1 MSRTP
6 TADGEVRR
14 DRLAVMR
21 PSVPAVGLAAALV
34 LIGVAIVVPPAT
46 GWDVHIE
53 APPLFAEWR
62 PRVGPGTPLA
72 VLLAVLGIAY
82 AGRLSQTLAW
92 PRLMMVSWV
101 AALGWLAS
109 LTLVDVTKGFAS
121 YSDTNQLLQAAR
133 GTTSISQTLH
143 MFVSLIP
150 LGPHG
155 WATHVAGHPP
165 GTLLFFVVLVRLGL
179 GGNIAAGVVITLL
192 ASTIPL
198 ATLSTLRVLGAER
211 SARLAAPF
219 LVLAPAVIWEA
230 VSADA
235 VFSCCAAWS
244 LAALALAAVR
254 RSIAWSVVA
263 GLLLGACVEMSYG
276 LPLLGFLGLG
286 VLIAARSY
294 RPLGWTV
301 AGALVVF
308 GAFWI
313 AGFSLWDAYPALR
326 QRYLAGIAGTRPAAY
341 WLWGDLAALCFSAGP
356 ILGSCVACW
365 LRTAHRGATSFRNS
379 LTDHRVVTV
388 LGGAALLSIVAADL
402 SLMSKGE
409 VERIWLPFVPWL
421 LILCSLLPC
430 RWRRPALALQ
440 VVTALLVQHLL
451 VTGW

>member
-1 MSRTP
+1 MSRTR
-6 TADGEVRR
+6 T
-14 DRLAVMR
+14 
-21 PSVPAVGLAAALV
+21 PSAPAVGLAAALV
-34 LIGVAIVVPPAT
+34 LMSVAIVVPPAT
-46 GWDVHIE
+46 GWNVHIG

-62 PRVGPGTPLA
+62 PRVGPGTALA
-72 VLLAVLGIAY
+72 LLIAVLGIGN

-92 PRLMMVSWV
+92 PKLMMVSWV
-101 AALGWLAS
+101 TGLGWLAS
-109 LTLVDVTKGFAS
+109 LALVDVTKGFAS

-133 GTTSISQTLH
+133 GTSSISQTLH
-143 MFVSLIP
+143 MYASLIP

-155 WATHVAGHPP
+155 LATHVAGHPP

-198 ATLSTLRVLGAER
+198 ATLSTLRVLSAER
-211 SARLAAPF
+211 AARVAAPF

-235 VFSCCAAWS
+235 IFSCCAAWS

-254 RSIAWSVVA
+254 RSIVWSIVA
-263 GLLLGACVEMSYG
+263 GLLFGACFEMSYG
-276 LPLLGFLGLG
+276 LPLLGILGLG

-294 RPLGWTV
+294 QPLGWTV
-301 AGALVVF
+301 AGSLVVVS
-308 GAFWI
+308 AFWF

-326 QRYLAGIAGTRPAAY
+326 QRYWAGIAGTRPAAY
-341 WLWGDLAALCFSAGP
+341 WLWADFAALCFSAGP
-356 ILGSCVACW
+356 VLGSCVVCW
-365 LRTAHRGATSFRNS
+365 LRTVNRGATAVRNT
-379 LTDHRVVTV
+379 LPDQRVVTV
-388 LGGAALLSIVAADL
+388 LGGAALLCVIAADL

-421 LILCSLLPC
+421 LILCSFLPS
-430 RWRRPALALQ
+430 RWRRPALGVQ